1 MVHGVRGA
9 LVFPLFVSG
18 EFIFIYVWSIRMK
31 ACFVSGAREINPTPI
46 ASNIAS
52 VPPGAKAGDRDAGAG
67 VRQHVAAATEGRVGV
82 GVPRVRGFIHF
93 ALRRRGRSGKV
104 QTGASRQSQKEGV
117 AAPGLDTLP
126 G

>member
-1 MVHGVRGA
+1 
-9 LVFPLFVSG
+9 
-18 EFIFIYVWSIRMK
+18 MK
-31 ACFVSGAREINPTPI
+31 ACVVSGAREINLTPCN
-46 ASNIAS
+46 ADVAS
-52 VPPGAKAGDRDAGAG
+52 VPPGAEAGDCDAGAG
-67 VRQHVAAATEGRVGV
+67 VPQHVAAAEEGRVGV

-104 QTGASRQSQKEGV
+104 TAGARSQSQKEGL

>member
-1 MVHGVRGA
+1 MHRFG
-9 LVFPLFVSG
+9 
-18 EFIFIYVWSIRMK
+18 
-31 ACFVSGAREINPTPI
+31 RERNLLRYRFTIKTEPVYLTNAVQHRRAYLMATPS
-46 ASNIAS
+46 ADLLTA
-52 VPPGAKAGDRDAGAG
+52 AEAGDVDAGAG
-67 VRQHVAAATEGRVGV
+67 VPQHVAAAEEGRVGV

-104 QTGASRQSQKEGV
+104 TAGARSKSQKEGL

>member
-67 VRQHVAAATEGRVGV
+67 VRQHVAAATEGRVGG

-104 QTGASRQSQKEGV
+104 KAGARSQSQKEGL